1 MSHLFLF
8 LILVFSDPSILGL
21 QNYQSEFL
29 NLINEKRRIGC
40 KCNGVKYSKLPPLVW
55 NKQLEIAS
63 QAHAEYIYK
72 NKILTHR
79 SKNGARTQQRLEKA
93 GYSWRSFAENVAQGY
108 DTPAEVLQAWIESP
122 SHCQNLMGNYSEMA
136 ITKKGD
142 YWVQDFGT
150 PKILKK

>member
-8 LILVFSDPSILGL
+8 VILVFSDPSNLGL

-55 NKQLEIAS
+55 NKQLEIA
-63 QAHAEYIYK
+63 
-72 NKILTHR
+72 R
-79 SKNGARTQQRLEKA
+79 
-93 GYSWRSFAENVAQGY
+93 
-108 DTPAEVLQAWIESP
+108 QAWIESP